1 METNVISKIKDFIIT
16 KLSVDERVALEG
28 LNPVAAPATMPT
40 EEKKPS
46 TEQTPEVKLKE
57 AKTVDGLVFA
67 YDGELVIGTAIMDIT
82 SGTASPVMDG
92 EYTME
97 DGNVV
102 KILSGVV
109 AEIASKEAE
118 VETAKTPEEKEKEK
132 EKELVP
138 EEMKKDMYKMSAMQV
153 SLESQ
158 ISSLKKQV
166 VLLNKVVNEILNTPI
181 QNETKVSKNWEELS
195 PLEKFRL
202 TK

>member
-28 LNPVAAPATMPT
+28 LNPVAEKPTMPT
-40 EEKKPS
+40 DEKKPS
-46 TEQTPEVKLKE
+46 TEQTPEVKMKE

-82 SGTASPVMDG
+82 SGTPSPVMDG

-97 DGNVV
+97 DGNIVT
-102 KILSGVV
+102 IASGVV
-109 AEIASKEAE
+109 AEIASIKEEAPELPE
-118 VETAKTPEEKEKEK
+118 VVESELKYPKE
-132 EKELVP
+132 
-138 EEMKKDMYKMSAMQV
+138 MDTKMSAMQV

>member
-46 TEQTPEVKLKE
+46 TEQTPEVKMKE

-67 YDGELVIGTAIMDIT
+67 YDGELTIGTAIMDIT

-109 AEIASKEAE
+109 AEIESKKVEE
-118 VETAKTPEEKEKEK
+118 VEAPEVVESELKYPKE
-132 EKELVP
+132 
-138 EEMKKDMYKMSAMQV
+138 MDTKMSAMQV

-181 QNETKVSKNWEELS
+181 QNETKVSKSWEELS

>member
-46 TEQTPEVKLKE
+46 TEQTPEVKMKE

-109 AEIASKEAE
+109 AEIESKKVEE
-118 VETAKTPEEKEKEK
+118 VEAPEVVESELKYPKE
-132 EKELVP
+132 
-138 EEMKKDMYKMSAMQV
+138 MDTKMSAMQV

>member
-28 LNPVAAPATMPT
+28 LNPVAAPSTMPT

-46 TEQTPEVKLKE
+46 TEQTPEVKMKE

-109 AEIASKEAE
+109 AEIESKKVEE
-118 VETAKTPEEKEKEK
+118 VEAPEVVESELKYPKE
-132 EKELVP
+132 
-138 EEMKKDMYKMSAMQV
+138 MDTKMSAMQV

-195 PLEKFRL
+195 SLEKFRL

>member
-28 LNPVAAPATMPT
+28 LNPVAAPAQLPVD
-40 EEKKPS
+40 EKKPS

-67 YDGELVIGTAIMDIT
+67 YDGELSIGTAIMDIT

-97 DGNVV
+97 DGNIVT
-102 KILSGVV
+102 IASGVV
-109 AEIASKEAE
+109 AEIASKAEEAPELPE
-118 VETAKTPEEKEKEK
+118 VVAPELKMPDMKTQ
-132 EKELVP
+132 
-138 EEMKKDMYKMSAMQV
+138 MSNMQV

>member
-28 LNPVAAPATMPT
+28 LNPVAEKPTMPT
-40 EEKKPS
+40 DEKKPS
-46 TEQTPEVKLKE
+46 TEQTPEVKMKE

-97 DGNVV
+97 DGNIVT
-102 KILSGVV
+102 IASGVV
-109 AEIASKEAE
+109 AEIASKAEEAPELPE
-118 VETAKTPEEKEKEK
+118 VVESELKYPKE
-132 EKELVP
+132 
-138 EEMKKDMYKMSAMQV
+138 MDTKMSAMQV

-181 QNETKVSKNWEELS
+181 QNETKVSKNWDELS
-195 PLEKFRL
+195 SLEKFRL

>member
-28 LNPVAAPATMPT
+28 LIPVAAPSTMPT

-67 YDGELVIGTAIMDIT
+67 YDGELTIGTAIMDIT

-102 KILSGVV
+102 KILSGVI
-109 AEIASKEAE
+109 AEIESKKVEE
-118 VETAKTPEEKEKEK
+118 VEAPEVVESELKYPKE
-132 EKELVP
+132 
-138 EEMKKDMYKMSAMQV
+138 MDTKMSAMQV

-195 PLEKFRL
+195 PLEKYRL

>member
-46 TEQTPEVKLKE
+46 TEQTPEVKMKE

-67 YDGELVIGTAIMDIT
+67 YDGELTIGTAIMDIT

-102 KILSGVV
+102 KILSGMV
-109 AEIASKEAE
+109 AEIESKKVEE
-118 VETAKTPEEKEKEK
+118 VEAPEVVESELKYPKE
-132 EKELVP
+132 
-138 EEMKKDMYKMSAMQV
+138 MDTKMSAMQV

-181 QNETKVSKNWEELS
+181 QNETKVSKSWEELS
-195 PLEKFRL
+195 PLEKYRL
-202 TK
+202 SK

>member
-46 TEQTPEVKLKE
+46 TEQTPEVKMKE

-67 YDGELVIGTAIMDIT
+67 YDGELSIGTAIMDIT
-82 SGTASPVMDG
+82 SGTATPVMDG

-109 AEIASKEAE
+109 AEIESKKVEEIEAPE
-118 VETAKTPEEKEKEK
+118 VVESELKYPKE
-132 EKELVP
+132 
-138 EEMKKDMYKMSAMQV
+138 MDTKMSAMQV

-195 PLEKFRL
+195 PLEKYRL
-202 TK
+202 SK

>member
-46 TEQTPEVKLKE
+46 TEQTPEVKMKE

-67 YDGELVIGTAIMDIT
+67 YDGELTIGTAIMDIT
-82 SGTASPVMDG
+82 SGTATPIMDG

-109 AEIASKEAE
+109 AEIESKKVEE
-118 VETAKTPEEKEKEK
+118 VEAPEVVESELKYPKE
-132 EKELVP
+132 
-138 EEMKKDMYKMSAMQV
+138 MDTKMSAMQV

-195 PLEKFRL
+195 SLEKFRL

>member
-46 TEQTPEVKLKE
+46 TEQTPEVKMKE

-67 YDGELVIGTAIMDIT
+67 YDGELTIGTAIMDIT
-82 SGTASPVMDG
+82 SGTATPIMDG

-109 AEIASKEAE
+109 AEIESKKVEEIEAPE
-118 VETAKTPEEKEKEK
+118 VVESELKYPKE
-132 EKELVP
+132 
-138 EEMKKDMYKMSAMQV
+138 MDTKMSAMQV

-181 QNETKVSKNWEELS
+181 QNETKVSKSWEELS
-195 PLEKFRL
+195 PLEKYRL
-202 TK
+202 SK

>member
-28 LNPVAAPATMPT
+28 LNPVAEKPTMPT
-40 EEKKPS
+40 DEKKPS

-67 YDGELVIGTAIMDIT
+67 YDGELTIGTAIMDIT

-109 AEIASKEAE
+109 AEIESKKVEE
-118 VETAKTPEEKEKEK
+118 VEAPEVVESELKYPKE
-132 EKELVP
+132 
-138 EEMKKDMYKMSAMQV
+138 MDTKMSAMQV